1 MLDYK
6 GRWARRA
13 FGGWFGAC
21 SAVFVIW
28 LFVVLWCFG
37 LFLLGSW
44 SVWGCPPGFLAF
56 PCCVSGLLALRLCGA
71 ALTFFAAV
79 YR

>member
-21 SAVFVIW
+21 SAVFVVW
-28 LFVVLWCFG
+28 LFGVLWRFG
-37 LFLLGSW
+37 VFLLGSW
-44 SVWGCPPGFLAF
+44 CVLFLVF
-56 PCCVSGLLALRLCGA
+56 WSFGLLVFWPFLEL
-71 ALTFFAAV
+71 LVV
-79 YR
+79 Y